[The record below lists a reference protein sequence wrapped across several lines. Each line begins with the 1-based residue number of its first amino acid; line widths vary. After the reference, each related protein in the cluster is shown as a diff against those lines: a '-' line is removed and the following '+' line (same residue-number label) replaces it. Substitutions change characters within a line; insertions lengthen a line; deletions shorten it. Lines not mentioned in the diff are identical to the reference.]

1 VEAKD
6 LPGISLAWVTTV
18 DPLPN
23 GNMIFGNSH
32 AGPDNPQLVEVTRDK
47 RIVWMFKNFEIFGDD
62 LVAAK
67 VIRDRK

>member
-6 LPGISLAWVTTV
+6 LPGISLAWVTTE

-23 GNMIFGNSH
+23 GNEIFGN
-32 AGPDNPQLVEVTRDK
+32 
-47 RIVWMFKNFEIFGDD
+47 D